1 LVLVIL
7 LTARAFWQ
15 WVRRRFCCQRRILLI
30 DSKVE
35 SKRQVHIRTID
46 QGSLILDI
54 SNCHPADE
62 ITDAL
67 NGLVAA
73 SLPFTAIGEDTYN
86 KLKHCY
92 KGLNKIEKNAKLL
105 HEHADELIAE
115 IKDLVSVAAFDS
127 HSFGKHH
134 KTARRIMERR
144 YNTKKITEKFEAR
157 ARKREDAKK
166 WLKICMVKYQSYP
179 HAIGSEGSSMSQ
191 TERGEAY
198 EDTEETKKEEED
210 DEDEEVKKDSCFVS
224 FCSCLLRCCC
234 FCFCYRCALCCC
246 PKVLKSKKK
255 EPQTEE
261 E

>member
-1 LVLVIL
+1 VFEDKKKECADAQKNHKDTKTTTYPWSENCKNNKGGKDCNTILAPSSSIGAAKKDLPVLNLLVSLVLTLL
-7 LTARAFWQ
+7 LTARAIWQ

-92 KGLNKIEKNAKLL
+92 K
-105 HEHADELIAE
+105 
-115 IKDLVSVAAFDS
+115 
-127 HSFGKHH
+127 
-134 KTARRIMERR
+134 T
-144 YNTKKITEKFEAR
+144 
-157 ARKREDAKK
+157 
-166 WLKICMVKYQSYP
+166 Q
-179 HAIGSEGSSMSQ
+179 
-191 TERGEAY
+191 
-198 EDTEETKKEEED
+198 
-210 DEDEEVKKDSCFVS
+210 
-224 FCSCLLRCCC
+224 
-234 FCFCYRCALCCC
+234 
-246 PKVLKSKKK
+246 
-255 EPQTEE
+255 
-261 E
+261 